1 MKTFGCQSMY
11 TPIRRMVLK
20 HPREAFISQA
30 NLEAQWEKLV
40 YFGCP
45 DFENS
50 LMEYERFV
58 GILEQFDF
66 EIQYAPKDEST
77 SLDSIYTHDPLVIS
91 NRGHALRPR

>member
-1 MKTFGCQSMY
+1 MKSFGCQSMY
-11 TPIRRMVLK
+11 APIRRMVLK

-50 LMEYERFV
+50 L
-58 GILEQFDF
+58 
-66 EIQYAPKDEST
+66 A
-77 SLDSIYTHDPLVIS
+77 
-91 NRGHALRPR
+91 